1 MATSRRNLLT
11 GGLAAAALL
20 AAGGV
25 GLALRPGAPPP
36 QPAILL
42 ALTPQQY
49 GILVAVA
56 ARICPG
62 GDGTPTAT
70 EIGVAGKV
78 DALLSTMH
86 PADAAELGQGLLL
99 IENALVGLLLDGRVT
114 PFTLLGP
121 AEQDEVLDTFRTS
134 RIPIRRSVFKALR
147 GLIAASYWGDPRMY
161 ATAGYPGPPDYASL
175 MQARDAEAEAG
186 APADAPPEGT
196 APEGTAPVHDGVPG

>member
-1 MATSRRNLLT
+1 MATSRRSLVT

-25 GLALRPGAPPP
+25 GLALRPGAPVP
-36 QPAILL
+36 QPPVLL
-42 ALTPQQY
+42 SLTPQQF
-49 GILVAVA
+49 GILEAVA

-62 GDGTPTAT
+62 GDGVPTAG
-70 EIGVAGKV
+70 EIGVAAKV

-99 IENALVGLLLDGRVT
+99 IENALVGLLLDGRAT

-121 AEQDEVLDTFRTS
+121 AGQDEVLDTFRTS
-134 RIPIRRSVFKALR
+134 RIPLRRSVFKALR

-161 ATAGYPGPPDYASL
+161 ATVGYPGPPDYASV
-175 MQARDAEAEAG
+175 MQARDAEAGSASPGVLPVDDTPSVRG
-186 APADAPPEGT
+186 APTDDE
-196 APEGTAPVHDGVPG
+196 VPG